1 MERSV
6 AKLLIRRRVLA
17 GLVIYFFSLYLFF
30 TVFWHPQQE
39 RIAGLRAKVAATR
52 QEVLL
57 IESHGIA
64 HPDGRQYLAELDKKL
79 LFINQILPN
88 EPAIAEFLV
97 LTEQA
102 AQLSSVQIADI
113 VPNQT
118 NFKSGYREISVTMT
132 IKGNYFQMLDFFY
145 RLEGMQRFSSAAA
158 LAVQVKSGLIEGK
171 ITARVYA
178 YGLASDA
185 APGVQSNKL

>member
-1 MERSV
+1 MERTV
-6 AKLLIRRRVLA
+6 AKLLIRRRDLA
-17 GLVIYFFSLYLFF
+17 GLVIYILSLYLFF
-30 TVFWHPQQE
+30 TFFWYPQQE
-39 RIAGLRAKVAATR
+39 RIAGLRAEVAATG

-57 IESHGIA
+57 IEGHGIT
-64 HPDGRQYLAELDKKL
+64 HPDGRQYLADLDKRL
-79 LFINQILPN
+79 LFINQLLPN
-88 EPAIAEFLV
+88 EPDIAGFLV

-102 AQLSSVQIADI
+102 AQLSGVQIADI
-113 VPNQT
+113 MPNQT
-118 NFKSGYREISVTMT
+118 IFQNGYREISVTMT
-132 IKGNYFQMLDFFY
+132 IKGNYFQMLDFFH

-158 LAVQVKSGLIEGK
+158 IAVQVKSGLIEGK